1 MRPRYILAAAG
12 ILTAV
17 TLGSWAA
24 LVTDD
29 HEPAA
34 QAAEPAA
41 QAAPI
46 TSAPAPEATINPP
59 PPQPRPRPCPDSP
72 AGLPSG
78 AGRISRITGDF
89 DGDGVRDQLLGY
101 AELNPAGQPGQWH
114 VRVMLATGRIA
125 DLALD
130 DTSGWIGPNGLVARR
145 AADANGDGRDEGL
158 VASTGGASNDTY
170 NVVGLAG
177 CQLRQV
183 RVAGSGPLRFAVGAS
198 LGHAEGFDCQ
208 GTDRHSRRLLA
219 LWGVERTV
227 DHPDGRSTYTW
238 TKTSYRW
245 VASVLVRQVDATS
258 GTFVAAPDDP
268 LPAELTTR
276 CGGGSW

>member
-1 MRPRYILAAAG
+1 MVMRPRYILAAAG

-34 QAAEPAA
+34 QAA
-41 QAAPI
+41 PI

-59 PPQPRPRPCPDSP
+59 RPQPQPRPCPDSP

-145 AADANGDGRDEGL
+145 AVDANGDGRDEGL

-198 LGHAEGFDCQ
+198 LGHA
-208 GTDRHSRRLLA
+208 GTADACLRSGA
-219 LWGVERTV
+219 SSA
-227 DHPDGRSTYTW
+227 RSTTP
-238 TKTSYRW
+238 T
-245 VASVLVRQVDATS
+245 
-258 GTFVAAPDDP
+258 AAPP
-268 LPAELTTR
+268 TPGPRPATAGSPACWFARWTLPAAHLWPPRMTR
-276 CGGGSW
+276 CLPS

>member
-59 PPQPRPRPCPDSP
+59 PPQPRPCPDSP

-145 AADANGDGRDEGL
+145 AVDANGDGRDEGL

-268 LPAELTTR
+268 RPAELTTR